1 MAKLPWRLVMKEN
14 TLISSLLIWREP
26 LTAIVFA
33 VLGLYWIINSHG
45 ILYKIGF
52 GFLITGTTLAYAGYQ
67 RIRFKRAETG
77 GGLIDFTE
85 GQISYFGPKTGAIF
99 SIDEINCLILD
110 QSNSYSKWIVE
121 ITAGNKVEIPT
132 NVKGNEVLFDIFNN
146 LEGFQT
152 EKMLEAL
159 SSSESIKTVLWQK

>member
-1 MAKLPWRLVMKEN
+1 MKEN
-14 TLISSLLIWREP
+14 TLINSLLIWREP
-26 LTAIVFA
+26 LTAIVLA
-33 VLGLYWIINSHG
+33 ALGLYWIINSHG
-45 ILYKIGF
+45 ILYTIGF
-52 GFLITGTTLAYAGYQ
+52 GVFITGATLAYAGYQ

-99 SIDEINCLILD
+99 SIDEIKCLILD

-132 NVKGNEVLFDIFNN
+132 NVKGNEVLFDVFNN

>member
-1 MAKLPWRLVMKEN
+1 MCSVTIKPSLQPRCSSVSLWRNSKEG
-14 TLISSLLIWREP
+14 R
-26 LTAIVFA
+26 
-33 VLGLYWIINSHG
+33 
-45 ILYKIGF
+45 
-52 GFLITGTTLAYAGYQ
+52 ITGATLAYTGYQ

-99 SIDEINCLILD
+99 SIDEIKCLILD
-110 QSNSYSKWIVE
+110 QSNSNSKWIVE

-132 NVKGNEVLFDIFNN
+132 NVKGNEVLFDVFNN

>member
-1 MAKLPWRLVMKEN
+1 MKEN
-14 TLISSLLIWREP
+14 TLISSLLNWREP
-26 LTAIVFA
+26 LIAIGLA
-33 VLGLYWIINSHG
+33 ALGLYWIINSHG
-45 ILYKIGF
+45 ILYTIGF

-85 GQISYFGPKTGAIF
+85 RQISYFGPKTGAIF
-99 SIDEINCLILD
+99 SIDEIKCLILD
-110 QSNSYSKWIVE
+110 QSNSYSNWIVE

-159 SSSESIKTVLWQK
+159 SSSDSIKTVLWQK

>member
-1 MAKLPWRLVMKEN
+1 MKEN
-14 TLISSLLIWREP
+14 TLINSLLIWREP
-26 LTAIVFA
+26 LTAIVLA
-33 VLGLYWIINSHG
+33 ALGLYWIINSHG
-45 ILYKIGF
+45 ILYTIGF

-159 SSSESIKTVLWQK
+159 SSSKSIKTVLWQK

>member
-1 MAKLPWRLVMKEN
+1 MKEN

-45 ILYKIGF
+45 ILYTIGF
-52 GFLITGTTLAYAGYQ
+52 GFLITGATLAYGGYQ

-146 LEGFQT
+146 LKGFRT

>member
-1 MAKLPWRLVMKEN
+1 MKEN
-14 TLISSLLIWREP
+14 TLINSLLIWREP
-26 LTAIVFA
+26 LTAIVLA
-33 VLGLYWIINSHG
+33 ALGLYWIINSHG
-45 ILYKIGF
+45 ILYTIGF

-85 GQISYFGPKTGAIF
+85 GQISYFGPKNGAIF
-99 SIDEINCLILD
+99 SIDEIKCLILD

-132 NVKGNEVLFDIFNN
+132 NVKGNEVLFDVFNN
-146 LEGFQT
+146 LEDFQT

>member
-1 MAKLPWRLVMKEN
+1 MKEN

-26 LTAIVFA
+26 LTAIVLA
-33 VLGLYWIINSHG
+33 ALGLYWVINSHG
-45 ILYKIGF
+45 ILYTIGF
-52 GFLITGTTLAYAGYQ
+52 GFFITGATLAYAGYQ

-99 SIDEINCLILD
+99 SIDEIKCLILD

-132 NVKGNEVLFDIFNN
+132 NVKGNEVLFDVFNN

>member
-1 MAKLPWRLVMKEN
+1 MKEN
-14 TLISSLLIWREP
+14 TLINSLLIWREP
-26 LTAIVFA
+26 LTAIVLA
-33 VLGLYWIINSHG
+33 ALGLYWIINSHG
-45 ILYKIGF
+45 ILYTIGF

-146 LEGFQT
+146 LEGFRT

>member
-1 MAKLPWRLVMKEN
+1 M
-14 TLISSLLIWREP
+14 
-26 LTAIVFA
+26 
-33 VLGLYWIINSHG
+33 
-45 ILYKIGF
+45 
-52 GFLITGTTLAYAGYQ
+52 AYAGYQ

-99 SIDEINCLILD
+99 SIDEIKCLILD

-159 SSSESIKTVLWQK
+159 SSSESIKTVLWQKYD

>member
-14 TLISSLLIWREP
+14 TLVSSLLIWREP
-26 LTAIVFA
+26 LTAIVLA

-45 ILYKIGF
+45 ILYTIGF
-52 GFLITGTTLAYAGYQ
+52 GFFITGATLAYAGYQ

-132 NVKGNEVLFDIFNN
+132 NVKGNEVLFDVFNN

>member
-1 MAKLPWRLVMKEN
+1 MCIRDRG
-14 TLISSLLIWREP
+14 S
-26 LTAIVFA
+26 
-33 VLGLYWIINSHG
+33 YWIINSHG
-45 ILYKIGF
+45 ILYTIGF
-52 GFLITGTTLAYAGYQ
+52 GFLITGATLAYAGYQ

-85 GQISYFGPKTGAIF
+85 GPISYLGPKNGAIF
-99 SIDEINCLILD
+99 SIDEIKCLILD

-132 NVKGNEVLFDIFNN
+132 NVKGNEVLFDVFNN

>member
-1 MAKLPWRLVMKEN
+1 MKEN
-14 TLISSLLIWREP
+14 TLINSLLIWREP
-26 LTAIVFA
+26 LTAIVLA
-33 VLGLYWIINSHG
+33 ALGLYWIINSHG
-45 ILYKIGF
+45 ILYTIGF

-110 QSNSYSKWIVE
+110 KSNSYSKWIVE

-159 SSSESIKTVLWQK
+159 SSSKSIKTVLWQK

>member
-1 MAKLPWRLVMKEN
+1 MKEN
-14 TLISSLLIWREP
+14 TLINSLLIWREP
-26 LTAIVFA
+26 LTAIVLA
-33 VLGLYWIINSHG
+33 AIGLYWIINSHG
-45 ILYKIGF
+45 ILYTIGF

-85 GQISYFGPKTGAIF
+85 GQISYFGPKNGAIF
-99 SIDEINCLILD
+99 SIDEIKCLILD

-132 NVKGNEVLFDIFNN
+132 NVKGNEVLFDVFNN

>member
-1 MAKLPWRLVMKEN
+1 MKEN
-14 TLISSLLIWREP
+14 TLINSLLIWWEP
-26 LTAIVFA
+26 LTAIVLA
-33 VLGLYWIINSHG
+33 ALGLYWIINSHG
-45 ILYKIGF
+45 ILYTIGF

-67 RIRFKRAETG
+67 RIRFKRAEIG

-132 NVKGNEVLFDIFNN
+132 NVKGNEVLFDVFNN
-146 LEGFQT
+146 LKGFRT

>member
-1 MAKLPWRLVMKEN
+1 MKEN
-14 TLISSLLIWREP
+14 TLINSLLIWRER
-26 LTAIVFA
+26 LTAIVLA
-33 VLGLYWIINSHG
+33 ALGLYWIINSHG
-45 ILYKIGF
+45 ILYTIGF

-132 NVKGNEVLFDIFNN
+132 NVKGNEVLFDVFNN

>member
-1 MAKLPWRLVMKEN
+1 MKEN
-14 TLISSLLIWREP
+14 TLIDSLLIWREP
-26 LTAIVFA
+26 LTAIVLA
-33 VLGLYWIINSHG
+33 ALGLYWIINSHG
-45 ILYKIGF
+45 ILYTIGF

-99 SIDEINCLILD
+99 SIDEIKCLILD

>member
-1 MAKLPWRLVMKEN
+1 MKEN

-26 LTAIVFA
+26 LTAIVLA
-33 VLGLYWIINSHG
+33 ALGLYWIINSHG
-45 ILYKIGF
+45 ILYTIGF
-52 GFLITGTTLAYAGYQ
+52 GFLISGTTLAYAGYQ

-132 NVKGNEVLFDIFNN
+132 NVKGNEVLFDVFNN
-146 LEGFQT
+146 LKGFQT

>member
-1 MAKLPWRLVMKEN
+1 MKEN

-26 LTAIVFA
+26 LIAIVFA
-33 VLGLYWIINSHG
+33 ALGLYWIINSHG
-45 ILYKIGF
+45 ILYTIGF
-52 GFLITGTTLAYAGYQ
+52 GFLITGATLAYAGYQ

-99 SIDEINCLILD
+99 SIDEIKCLILD

-132 NVKGNEVLFDIFNN
+132 NVKGNEVLFDVFNN

-152 EKMLEAL
+152 EKNVR
-159 SSSESIKTVLWQK
+159 SVIFF

>member
-1 MAKLPWRLVMKEN
+1 MKEN

-45 ILYKIGF
+45 ILYTIGF
-52 GFLITGTTLAYAGYQ
+52 GFLITGATLAYAGYQ

>member
-1 MAKLPWRLVMKEN
+1 MKEN
-14 TLISSLLIWREP
+14 TLINSLLIWREP
-26 LTAIVFA
+26 LIAIVFA
-33 VLGLYWIINSHG
+33 ALGLYWIIKSHG
-45 ILYKIGF
+45 ILYTIGY
-52 GFLITGTTLAYAGYQ
+52 GFLITGVTVAYAVYQ
-67 RIRFKRAETG
+67 RIRFKRVETG

-85 GQISYFGPKTGAIF
+85 GQISYFGPKNGAIF
-99 SIDEINCLILD
+99 SIDEIKCLILD

-132 NVKGNEVLFDIFNN
+132 NVKGNEVLFDVFNN

>member
-1 MAKLPWRLVMKEN
+1 MKEN
-14 TLISSLLIWREP
+14 TLISSLLNWREP
-26 LTAIVFA
+26 LIAIGLA
-33 VLGLYWIINSHG
+33 ALGLYWIINSHG
-45 ILYKIGF
+45 ILYTIGF

-85 GQISYFGPKTGAIF
+85 RQISYFGPKTGAIF
-99 SIDEINCLILD
+99 SIDEIKCLILD
-110 QSNSYSKWIVE
+110 QSNSYSNWIVE

-132 NVKGNEVLFDIFNN
+132 NVKGNEVLFDVFNN

-159 SSSESIKTVLWQK
+159 SSSDSIKTVLWQK

>member
-1 MAKLPWRLVMKEN
+1 MKEN

-26 LTAIVFA
+26 LIAIVFA
-33 VLGLYWIINSHG
+33 ALGLYWIINSHG
-45 ILYKIGF
+45 ILYTIGF
-52 GFLITGTTLAYAGYQ
+52 GFLITGATLAYAGYQ

-85 GQISYFGPKTGAIF
+85 GQISYFGPQTGAIF
-99 SIDEINCLILD
+99 SIDEIKCLTLD

-121 ITAGNKVEIPT
+121 ITACNKVEIPT
-132 NVKGNEVLFDIFNN
+132 NVKGNEVLFDVFNN
-146 LEGFQT
+146 LEDFQT

>member
-1 MAKLPWRLVMKEN
+1 MKEN
-14 TLISSLLIWREP
+14 TLINSLLIWREP
-26 LTAIVFA
+26 LTAIVLA
-33 VLGLYWIINSHG
+33 ALGLYWIINSHG
-45 ILYKIGF
+45 ILYTIGF

-67 RIRFKRAETG
+67 RIRFKRTDTG
-77 GGLIDFTE
+77 GGLIDVTE
-85 GQISYFGPKTGAIF
+85 WQISYFGPKTGAIF
-99 SIDEINCLILD
+99 SIDEINCLTLD

-132 NVKGNEVLFDIFNN
+132 NVKGNEVLFDVFNN
-146 LEGFQT
+146 LKGFQT

>member
-1 MAKLPWRLVMKEN
+1 MKEN
-14 TLISSLLIWREP
+14 TLINSLLIWREP
-26 LTAIVFA
+26 LTAIVLA
-33 VLGLYWIINSHG
+33 ALGLYWVINSHG
-45 ILYKIGF
+45 ILYTIGF

-121 ITAGNKVEIPT
+121 ITAGDKVEIPT
-132 NVKGNEVLFDIFNN
+132 NVKGNEVLFDVFNN
-146 LEGFQT
+146 LKGFQT

>member
-1 MAKLPWRLVMKEN
+1 MKEN

-26 LTAIVFA
+26 LTAIVLA
-33 VLGLYWIINSHG
+33 ALGLYWIINSHG
-45 ILYKIGF
+45 ILYTIGF
-52 GFLITGTTLAYAGYQ
+52 GFLISGTTLAYAGYQ

-99 SIDEINCLILD
+99 SIDEIKCLILD

-132 NVKGNEVLFDIFNN
+132 NVKGNEVLFDVFNN

>member
-1 MAKLPWRLVMKEN
+1 M
-14 TLISSLLIWREP
+14 LIL
-26 LTAIVFA
+26 
-33 VLGLYWIINSHG
+33 
-45 ILYKIGF
+45 IGF
-52 GFLITGTTLAYAGYQ
+52 GFLITGATLAYAGYQ

-77 GGLIDFTE
+77 GGLINFTE
-85 GQISYFGPKTGAIF
+85 GQISYFGPKNGAIF
-99 SIDEINCLILD
+99 SIDEIKCLILD

-132 NVKGNEVLFDIFNN
+132 NVKGNEVLFDVFNN

>member
-1 MAKLPWRLVMKEN
+1 MKEN
-14 TLISSLLIWREP
+14 TLINSLLIWREP
-26 LTAIVFA
+26 LIAIVFA
-33 VLGLYWIINSHG
+33 ALGLYWIKNSHG
-45 ILYKIGF
+45 ILYTIGF
-52 GFLITGTTLAYAGYQ
+52 GVFITGATLAYAGYQ

-77 GGLIDFTE
+77 GGLIDFSE

-99 SIDEINCLILD
+99 SIDEIKCLILD

-121 ITAGNKVEIPT
+121 IKAGKKVEIPT

-159 SSSESIKTVLWQK
+159 SSSESIKTVLWQKYD

>member
-1 MAKLPWRLVMKEN
+1 MKEN
-14 TLISSLLIWREP
+14 TLINSLLIWWEP
-26 LTAIVFA
+26 LTAIVLA
-33 VLGLYWIINSHG
+33 ALGLYWIINSHG
-45 ILYKIGF
+45 ILYTIGF
-52 GFLITGTTLAYAGYQ
+52 GFLITGATLAYAGYQ

-99 SIDEINCLILD
+99 SIDEIKCLILD
-110 QSNSYSKWIVE
+110 QSNFYSKWIVE
-121 ITAGNKVEIPT
+121 ITAGNNVEIPT
-132 NVKGNEVLFDIFNN
+132 NVKGNEVLFDVFNN

>member
-1 MAKLPWRLVMKEN
+1 M
-14 TLISSLLIWREP
+14 
-26 LTAIVFA
+26 
-33 VLGLYWIINSHG
+33 
-45 ILYKIGF
+45 
-52 GFLITGTTLAYAGYQ
+52 AYAGYQ

-85 GQISYFGPKTGAIF
+85 GQISYFGPKNGAIF
-99 SIDEINCLILD
+99 SIDEIKCLILD

-132 NVKGNEVLFDIFNN
+132 NVKGNEVLFDVFNN